1 MSTGD
6 SKFNSIAKL
15 LGSERQAL
23 GLEAEWG
30 HCLVAGVSSSYCKV
44 GSVEVSKN
52 DFFDVILVNYPLSY
66 IFIDKLYKSVF
77 SFSFCL

>member
-1 MSTGD
+1 MLTGN

-30 HCLVAGVSSSYCKV
+30 HCLVAGVSSSYCKSRQC
-44 GSVEVSKN
+44 GG
-52 DFFDVILVNYPLSY
+52 L
-66 IFIDKLYKSVF
+66 
-77 SFSFCL
+77 